1 MTVGVQAIYMNLP
14 VKDLTKSIAFFS
26 ALGFE
31 FDENFKDDKGAS
43 LIINESIFVMLLTE
57 AFFTS
62 FTHLGIADTSK
73 ENEVI
78 IAIQVESKEV
88 VDELL
93 TKAINNG
100 AVDKTTKLSDEE
112 EAMMYYR
119 RFKDLDGHLWEVMY
133 ADMSAMQA

>member
-100 AVDKTTKLSDEE
+100 AVDKTYTGTIK
-112 EAMMYYR
+112 YNGVTYNI
-119 RFKDLDGHLWEVMY
+119 KNGKVN
-133 ADMSAMQA
+133 